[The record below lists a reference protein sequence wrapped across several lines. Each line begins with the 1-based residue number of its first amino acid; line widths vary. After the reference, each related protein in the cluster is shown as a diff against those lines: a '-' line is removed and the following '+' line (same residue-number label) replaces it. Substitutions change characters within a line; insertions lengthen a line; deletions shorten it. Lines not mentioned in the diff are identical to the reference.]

1 MRRIFL
7 WMGIAGL
14 ILALGISAVHARG
27 HRGRRHH
34 NAGPRFEALELTQ
47 EQKDQLKS
55 VRLDGKK
62 KMIQYRADMQ
72 LARIELKELLI
83 QKSPNQGQVDKVV
96 AKITST
102 QAKITESRVRQKL
115 GMKKILTE
123 EQLKKIEE
131 MTKDRR
137 GGGHFRN
144 RRGPGMMRREGM
156 RREGMRREGMG
167 MEGGAHSNESDSRI

>member
-1 MRRIFL
+1 MRSKYL
-7 WMGIAGL
+7 WMGIVGI
-14 ILALGISAVHARG
+14 ILALGISEVHASG
-27 HRGRRHH
+27 HQGRRHH
-34 NAGPRFEALELTQ
+34 NTGPRFEALELTQ

-96 AKITST
+96 AKITAA

-115 GMKKILTE
+115 GMKEILTE
-123 EQLKKIEE
+123 EQLKKIKE

-137 GGGHFRN
+137 ARGHFRN
-144 RRGPGMMRREGM
+144 RRGPGIT
-156 RREGMRREGMG
+156 
-167 MEGGAHSNESDSRI
+167 HY